1 MRHGRPALHDLQL
14 RTRQVSFAT
23 RRENICRHRCR
34 RCFRSARSVLHHSIT
49 DRKLAT
55 GLQED
60 VVSFT
65 GRRLLEIE
73 QRQQEAAPSTNK
85 VEDKTETEEDVGD
98 ERWKRA
104 EEKYAAE
111 SYQFR

>member
-1 MRHGRPALHDLQL
+1 MC
-14 RTRQVSFAT
+14 
-23 RRENICRHRCR
+23 RRRCR
-34 RCFRSARSVLHHSIT
+34 RRFCSARSVLRHSIT

-55 GLQED
+55 GLHED

-73 QRQQEAAPSTNK
+73 QRQQAAPPTNK
-85 VEDKTETEEDVGD
+85 VEDKTETEEDGGD

>member
-1 MRHGRPALHDLQL
+1 M
-14 RTRQVSFAT
+14 
-23 RRENICRHRCR
+23 
-34 RCFRSARSVLHHSIT
+34 HHSIT

-55 GLQED
+55 GLHED

-73 QRQQEAAPSTNK
+73 QHQQAPPPLTNK
-85 VEDKTETEEDVGD
+85 VEDKTETEEDGGD

-104 EEKYAAE
+104 EAKYAAE
-111 SYQFR
+111 PYQFR